1 MRRARAGTTG
11 GAASSGERR
20 VCRELCQAR
29 KKLGQ
34 LARQIFRQ
42 VARVGARVGQDLV
55 TLVERLRGLERA
67 RRAQPVATV
76 GRALQRRQI
85 EEQGRRLARNLLR
98 HPLDDRSRRVR
109 RRRVCARAHR
119 HLVRKCPLAEAG
131 CAALARVGGRRP
143 LCREGVAAV
152 GRICRRHE
160 RSAQL
165 PVVARLERADRL
177 VAPDDDRQRRRLHA
191 TDGVDRRLCLAR
203 RACAAEADGDRAGR
217 VHADQPVGLRA
228 AAGRIG
234 QRIVLGAGAQPC
246 EAVPDRL
253 FGQRRDPEPPH
264 REPAVRQ
271 LVDVAEDELA
281 LAARVA
287 AVHDL

>member
-1 MRRARAGTTG
+1 M
-11 GAASSGERR
+11 
-20 VCRELCQAR
+20 
-29 KKLGQ
+29 
-34 LARQIFRQ
+34 
-42 VARVGARVGQDLV
+42 
-55 TLVERLRGLERA
+55 TLVERLRRLERA
-67 RRAQPVATV
+67 RRAEPVATV
-76 GRALQRRQI
+76 GRALQRRQV

-109 RRRVCARAHR
+109 RRGVRARALR
-119 HLVRKCPLAEAG
+119 HLVGERSLAETG
-131 CAALARVGGRRP
+131 RAALARVGGRRP
-143 LCREGVAAV
+143 LRRERVAAV
-152 GRICRRHE
+152 GRVCGRHE

-177 VAPDDDRQRRRLHA
+177 VAPNDDRQRRRLHA
-191 TDGVDRRLCLAR
+191 TDGVDRRLRLAR
-203 RACAAEADGDRAGR
+203 RACAAEADSDGAGG

-234 QRIVLGAGAQPC
+234 QRIVLGAGAQSR